1 MFDLKNHS
9 YQEVV
14 DFLAANY
21 QKRDVRPC
29 CHVND
34 SDRDVLTGASDSNV
48 DGVAGAMEEEYELFV
63 VTLDDQYFDNPDENI
78 YHHSIGFDKCYYYS
92 LKYQTDFF
100 LNELGVLD
108 CGGYYLA
115 VCVFQNKVNITK
127 DVVFVDGD
135 DKPEDRFFKYKMNT
149 RVGTKDELIPKRKL

>member
-1 MFDLKNHS
+1 MFDLKNHT

-21 QKRDVRPC
+21 EKRDVKPC

-34 SDRDVLTGASDSNV
+34 SNV
-48 DGVAGAMEEEYELFV
+48 DGVAVEEEYELFV
-63 VTLDDQYFDNPDENI
+63 VTLDDQYFDNGGENI

-92 LKYQTDFF
+92 LKYRTDFF

-127 DVVFVDGD
+127 DVVFVEEDA
-135 DKPEDRFFKYKMNT
+135 PEDRFFKYHMNT
-149 RVGTKDELIPKRKL
+149 LVGTKDEIIPQRKL